1 MKTINL
7 LPKEEKVIDIKT
19 TILNIVLI
27 LAIILS
33 AITLLFS
40 VLFYDINENLS
51 MKLSEYENV
60 NMKLQNYAN
69 KLKAYGQFEEKVANK
84 SNLTNYIQKDEI
96 LWSEILYNL
105 GELIPDDTY
114 ITNFEGGSRNLYSYL
129 KEMPEMDSKEA
140 GSKKITSFSIEGYSA
155 SYVDISG
162 FIIEIKK
169 IPGIGEVWIRNISRT
184 QIPDV
189 TVDVLSY
196 TIETFWDLEPYLEE
210 IKQQVEVYDESMP
223 VEEKELEESMLEE

>member
-19 TILNIVLI
+19 TILNTALI
-27 LAIILS
+27 LAIVLF

-40 VLFYDINENLS
+40 VLFYDINKNLS

-96 LWSEILYNL
+96 LWSEILYNS
-105 GELIPDDTY
+105 GELIPDDAY

-129 KEMPEMDSKEA
+129 KEMLKEDSNEV
-140 GSKKITSFSIEGYSA
+140 GSKKMISFSIGGYSA
-155 SYVDISG
+155 SYADISG

-184 QIPDV
+184 EIPDV
-189 TVDVLSY
+189 TVDALSY
-196 TIETFWDLEPYLEE
+196 TIETFWNLEPYLEE
-210 IKQQVEVYDESMP
+210 IKQQVEVYDESIP
-223 VEEKELEESMLEE
+223 VEEKELEESILEE

>member
-19 TILNIVLI
+19 TILNIALI
-27 LAIILS
+27 LAIVLS
-33 AITLLFS
+33 AATLLFS
-40 VLFYDINENLS
+40 VLFYDINKNLS
-51 MKLSEYENV
+51 WKLSGYENV

-69 KLKAYGQFEEKVANK
+69 KLKAYGQFEEKVATK

-114 ITNFEGGSRNLYSYL
+114 ITNFEGGGRNLYSYL
-129 KEMPEMDSKEA
+129 KEMPGKDSKEVI
-140 GSKKITSFSIEGYSA
+140 SKKITSFGMEGYSA

-189 TVDVLSY
+189 NVDVLSY

-210 IKQQVEVYDESMP
+210 IKQQVEVYDESIP
-223 VEEKELEESMLEE
+223 VEEKELEEFILEE

>member
-19 TILNIVLI
+19 TILNTALI
-27 LAIILS
+27 LAIVLFT
-33 AITLLFS
+33 ITLLFS
-40 VLFYDINENLS
+40 VLFYDINKNLS
-51 MKLSEYENV
+51 M
-60 NMKLQNYAN
+60 
-69 KLKAYGQFEEKVANK
+69 GQFEEKVANK

-105 GELIPDDTY
+105 GELIPDDVY

-129 KEMPEMDSKEA
+129 KEMLEEDSNEA
-140 GSKKITSFSIEGYSA
+140 GSKKIISFSIEGYSA
-155 SYVDISG
+155 SYADISG

-184 QIPDV
+184 EIPDV
-189 TVDVLSY
+189 TVDALSY
-196 TIETFWDLEPYLEE
+196 TIETFWNLEPYLEE
-210 IKQQVEVYDESMP
+210 IKQQGQVYDESMP
-223 VEEKELEESMLEE
+223 VEEKELEESILEE

>member
-19 TILNIVLI
+19 TILNTALI
-27 LAIILS
+27 LAIVLF

-40 VLFYDINENLS
+40 VLFYDINKNLS

-105 GELIPDDTY
+105 GELIPDDVY

-129 KEMPEMDSKEA
+129 KEMLEEDSNEA
-140 GSKKITSFSIEGYSA
+140 GSKKIISFSIEGYSA
-155 SYVDISG
+155 SYADISG

-184 QIPDV
+184 EIPDV
-189 TVDVLSY
+189 TVDALSY
-196 TIETFWDLEPYLEE
+196 TIETFWNLEPYLEE
-210 IKQQVEVYDESMP
+210 IKQQGQVYDESMP
-223 VEEKELEESMLEE
+223 VEEKELEESILEE

>member
-19 TILNIVLI
+19 TILNIALI
-27 LAIILS
+27 LAIILF

-40 VLFYDINENLS
+40 VLFYDINKNLS
-51 MKLSEYENV
+51 WKLSEYENV

-129 KEMPEMDSKEA
+129 KEIPREDNGEVK
-140 GSKKITSFSIEGYSA
+140 SKKVTSFGIEGYSA
-155 SYVDISG
+155 SYVDISR

-169 IPGIGEVWIRNISRT
+169 IPGMGEVWIRNISKT
-184 QIPDV
+184 QIPNV
-189 TVDVLSY
+189 AVDVLSY

-210 IKQQVEVYDESMP
+210 IKQQDQVYDESIP
-223 VEEKELEESMLEE
+223 VEEKELEESMFEE